1 MIDMKRVETKL
12 TLTNLTTKKDYSIT
26 LPVGEEELTKFIDT
40 VSNNDKD
47 DYIISDGFNE
57 IKFFWFDVMKY
68 DNINE
73 LNKFVK
79 HLNECDEYEYDLIMS
94 LIDWG
99 EISSLKDVYEVN
111 LDDYKLEY
119 DLHSYE
125 DVGKYFYGLYKAGAN
140 DSTDEAVR
148 SKKLI
153 PGGCIYYETN
163 PKYKCNSCSYEWGNY
178 VH

>member
-1 MIDMKRVETKL
+1 MKRAETKL
-12 TLTNLTTKKDYSIT
+12 TLTNLTNKKDYFIT
-26 LPVGEEELTKFIDT
+26 LPVSEEELTKFIDT

-125 DVGKYFYGLYKAGAN
+125 DVGKFFYEMNFGAIPPMMEDVIEEYFDFKKYGKDIMKDTFY
-140 DSTDEAVR
+140 STFCNKGVVF
-148 SKKLI
+148 
-153 PGGCIYYETN
+153 CI
-163 PKYKCNSCSYEWGNY
+163 G
-178 VH
+178 

>member
-1 MIDMKRVETKL
+1 MKRVETKL

-26 LPVGEEELTKFIDT
+26 LPVGEEELTKFIDM
-40 VSNNDKD
+40 VSKNDKD

-79 HLNECDEYEYDLIMS
+79 HLNECEKYEYDLIMA

-99 EISSLKDVYEVN
+99 EISNLNDVYEVS
-111 LDDYKLEY
+111 LDNYKLEY
-119 DLHSYE
+119 DLRTYE
-125 DVGKYFYGLYKAGAN
+125 SVGRYFYEMNYGDINPIMELYF
-140 DSTDEAVR
+140 DF
-148 SKKLI
+148 KKYGRVI
-153 PGGCIYYETN
+153 MNYEFNATFCDKGVVFCI
-163 PKYKCNSCSYEWGNY
+163 G
-178 VH
+178 

>member
-1 MIDMKRVETKL
+1 MRYMKRAETKL
-12 TLTNLTTKKDYSIT
+12 TLTNLATKKDYSIT
-26 LPVGEEELTKFIDT
+26 LPVSEEELTKFIDM

-79 HLNECDEYEYDLIMS
+79 HLNDCDEYEYDLIMA

-99 EISSLKDVYEVN
+99 EISNLNDVYEVS

-119 DLHSYE
+119 DLHTYE
-125 DVGKYFYGLYKAGAN
+125 SVGRYFYEMNYGDINPIMELYF
-140 DSTDEAVR
+140 DF
-148 SKKLI
+148 KKYGRVI
-153 PGGCIYYETN
+153 MNYEFNATFCD
-163 PKYKCNSCSYEWGNY
+163 KGVVFCVG
-178 VH
+178 

>member
-1 MIDMKRVETKL
+1 MKRVETKL
-12 TLTNLTTKKDYSIT
+12 TLTNLTTKKDYFIT
-26 LPVGEEELTKFIDT
+26 LPVSEEELTKFIDM

-79 HLNECDEYEYDLIMS
+79 HLNECDEYEHDLIMA

-119 DLHSYE
+119 DLRTYE
-125 DVGKYFYGLYKAGAN
+125 SVGRYFYEMNYGDINPIMELYFDFKKYGRVIMNYEFHATFCDKGA
-140 DSTDEAVR
+140 VF
-148 SKKLI
+148 
-153 PGGCIYYETN
+153 CI
-163 PKYKCNSCSYEWGNY
+163 G
-178 VH
+178 

>member
-1 MIDMKRVETKL
+1 MKRVETKL
-12 TLTNLTTKKDYSIT
+12 TLTNLTTKKDYFIT
-26 LPVGEEELTKFIDT
+26 LPVSEEELTKFIDM

-79 HLNECDEYEYDLIMS
+79 HLNECDEYEHDLIMA

-125 DVGKYFYGLYKAGAN
+125 DVGKFFYEMNFGAIPPMMEDVIEEYFDFKKYGKDIMQDTFY
-140 DSTDEAVR
+140 STFCDKGV
-148 SKKLI
+148 I
-153 PGGCIYYETN
+153 FCI
-163 PKYKCNSCSYEWGNY
+163 G
-178 VH
+178 